1 MIKDRLENAGIYY
14 GISENLKTGFE
25 WLKNND
31 LSTLP
36 DGKYEIRENE
46 IYANLQSYDTK
57 ETAPYEAHK
66 KYIDIQFMI
75 TGKEK
80 IGVTA
85 YSNCSLREEY
95 NEEKDIE
102 FLSCNIT
109 ETYQILE
116 SGEFLVLFPQDAHQP
131 SLSPD
136 KKSNVKKV
144 VVKVKI

>member
-131 SLSPD
+131 SLSLD